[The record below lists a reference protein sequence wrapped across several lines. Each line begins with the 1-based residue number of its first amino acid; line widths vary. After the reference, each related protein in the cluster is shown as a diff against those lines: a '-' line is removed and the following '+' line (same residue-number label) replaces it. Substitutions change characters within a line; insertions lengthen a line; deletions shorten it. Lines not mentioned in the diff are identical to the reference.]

1 MFYRIKSENIVYV
14 AFSENFNVHIVA
26 HFFLLPAIGI
36 RNGWK
41 CIWNDSSNTA
51 APSENQILKRT
62 RKNCDSS
69 LYFDLCVWVFLNGTK
84 APLQNPPSSLSL
96 WKHTHRKQTHKN
108 RIRSDKIWMRI
119 PNAFYLQPFFSPI
132 AWARIVA
139 IYVDFGKCG
148 LLCINCSVFFINNAA
163 YHYVLE
169 HFEFINILVYIEA
182 GSKQH
187 W

>member
-1 MFYRIKSENIVYV
+1 MTLIYRYSTRQSQKVTITMFYRIKSENIVYV

-96 WKHTHRKQTHKN
+96 SESTHIANKHTKTVFAVIKYECAFLMRFTSNLFFPHCLNAYCRYLCRFRK
-108 RIRSDKIWMRI
+108 MRI
-119 PNAFYLQPFFSPI
+119 ALY
-132 AWARIVA
+132 
-139 IYVDFGKCG
+139 K
-148 LLCINCSVFFINNAA
+148 LLSLF
-163 YHYVLE
+163 H
-169 HFEFINILVYIEA
+169 
-182 GSKQH
+182 K
-187 W
+187 